1 MEKRKNLENY
11 RITFKK
17 DEEVIKNN
25 NIQVSKSYITIFI
38 INEFVKGFEKNAY
51 DKDNFYKKFNKLYV

>member
-11 RITFKK
+11 RNTFKK

-25 NIQVSKSYITIFI
+25 NIQIF
-38 INEFVKGFEKNAY
+38 
-51 DKDNFYKKFNKLYV
+51 L